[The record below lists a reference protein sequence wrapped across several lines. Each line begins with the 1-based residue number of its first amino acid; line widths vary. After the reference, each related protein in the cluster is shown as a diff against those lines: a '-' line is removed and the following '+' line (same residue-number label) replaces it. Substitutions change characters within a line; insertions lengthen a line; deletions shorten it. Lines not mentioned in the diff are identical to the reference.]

1 MVLSD
6 AQISQFAQLGYVLVE
21 DAISAEQ
28 VQQLRHDFQQWVEQ
42 SRSKHEPFGAI
53 MDGRA
58 RFDMA
63 PSHSAEQPALLRVSS
78 PQELS
83 DCYLAV
89 MRNNRALDGLTQ
101 LFGPN
106 IKFNNAKINSKLPG
120 SNTQVKYHQDF
131 AFEPHSNDNLAT
143 VLIFLD
149 DVSMENGPLE
159 VVPGSH
165 LGPLHEHWHNG
176 VFSGA
181 VADHVTAEEAPKAV
195 FCTGRAGTACIMH
208 TRLLHGSTAN
218 TSTASR
224 TIYIVEYAAEDA
236 QPLIT
241 NHIPSVQEGEVV
253 RGNYTGRIRASSFAV
268 AIPEYPNDV
277 SFFSQQAE
285 HK

>member
-1 MVLSD
+1 MVLTGK
-6 AQISQFAQLGYVLVE
+6 QVKHFQQQGYVVVE
-21 DAISAEQ
+21 GAISAEK
-28 VQQLRHDFQQWVEQ
+28 VQLLRHDFQQWVEQ
-42 SRSKHEPFGAI
+42 SRSQDGPFGKI

-63 PSHSAEQPALLRVSS
+63 PSHSAEQPALRRVSS

-83 DCYLAV
+83 APYLAV
-89 MRNNRALDGLTQ
+89 MRDNRALDALTQ

-106 IKFNNAKINSKLPG
+106 LKFNNAKINAKLPG

-149 DVSMENGPLE
+149 DVCMENGPLE

-176 VFSGA
+176 VFTGA
-181 VADHVTAEEAPKAV
+181 VADQVTARETPKAV

-208 TRLLHGSTAN
+208 TRLLHGSAAN
-218 TSTASR
+218 TSTSSR

-236 QPLIT
+236 QPLII
-241 NHIPSVQEGEVV
+241 NHIPSAQEGEVV
-253 RGNYTGRIRASSFAV
+253 RGKYTGRIRANSFAL
-268 AIPEYPNDV
+268 ATPEYPNDV
-277 SFFSQQAE
+277 SFFSQQAG

>member
-6 AQISQFAQLGYVLVE
+6 AQISQFAQQGYVLVE
-21 DAISAEQ
+21 DAISPQQ
-28 VQQLRHDFQQWVEQ
+28 VQLLRHDFQQWVEQ
-42 SRSKHEPFGAI
+42 SRGHREPFGEI

-63 PSHSAEQPALLRVSS
+63 PSHSADQPALRRVSS

-83 DCYLAV
+83 APYLAV
-89 MRNNRALDGLTQ
+89 MRDNRALDGLSQ
-101 LFGPN
+101 LYGPN
-106 IKFNNAKINSKLPG
+106 LKFNNAKINSKLPG
-120 SNTQVKYHQDF
+120 SNTEVKYHQDF

-176 VFSGA
+176 VFTGA
-181 VADHVTAEEAPKAV
+181 VADGISAKVAPTAV
-195 FCTGRAGTACIMH
+195 FCTGRAGSACIMH

-218 TSTASR
+218 NSNAPR

-236 QPLIT
+236 VPLII
-241 NHIPSVQEGEVV
+241 NHIPSAQEGEVV
-253 RGNYTGRIRASSFAV
+253 RGEYTGRMRANTFNLAT
-268 AIPEYPNDV
+268 PEYPNDV